1 MEKIMEPATILNTFR
16 EAEYLVRQ
24 AREQAMAGD
33 HTAAVLSLKKAID
46 VYPAY
51 TEAYALL
58 GNCQECID
66 KLDDAAAAYD
76 KALLLDP
83 GHADA
88 WFNKGMLLKKRGMN
102 REAAQCIEK
111 SMDLYCG
118 W

>member
-1 MEKIMEPATILNTFR
+1 MEPAMIVNTFR
-16 EAEYLVRQ
+16 EAEYFVRQ

-33 HTAAVLSLKKAID
+33 HTAAVQSLEKAID
-46 VYPAY
+46 TYPAY

-58 GNCQECID
+58 GNCQECINR
-66 KLDDAAAAYD
+66 LDDAVAAYD
-76 KALLLDP
+76 KALQLDP

-102 REAAQCIEK
+102 QEAAQCIEK

-118 W
+118 R

>member
-1 MEKIMEPATILNTFR
+1 MIVSTFR
-16 EAEYLVRQ
+16 EAEYLVRKAQ
-24 AREQAMAGD
+24 EQAMAGD
-33 HTAAVLSLKKAID
+33 HTAAVQSLKKAIGT
-46 VYPAY
+46 YPAY

-66 KLDDAAAAYD
+66 RLDDAVASYD

-83 GHADA
+83 GNAEA

-102 REAAQCIEK
+102 RESAQCIEK

-118 W
+118 R